1 MKELLEYLARSL
13 VDNPDS
19 VWVEVEE
26 EDDEVTLTLGVDER
40 DMGRVIGRDGRIANA
55 IRSLLRVMGTR
66 DGRHVELEIVSDD

>member
-1 MKELLEYLARSL
+1 MKEFLEYVARAL
-13 VDNPDS
+13 VEKPDAIRI
-19 VWVEVEE
+19 EVEE
-26 EDDEVTLTLGVDER
+26 NDDEVSLVLTVDES

>member
-26 EDDEVTLTLGVDER
+26 EDDEVTL
-40 DMGRVIGRDGRIANA
+40 
-55 IRSLLRVMGTR
+55 RSASMSATWG
-66 DGRHVELEIVSDD
+66 G